1 MGIFDSDNR
10 GGGKPDAMS
19 ARNRLGLAAL
29 AVDHVRREA
38 FARVRGSRLIR
49 WRYRGAAV
57 EDVEISPTSLRPA
70 DPSFIEEIATGGFGL
85 AGFVA
90 HIEPGASPFDLVPPS
105 QTWLEAL
112 HGFSWLRHLDAAGT
126 HEARE
131 LARVYVQDWLRL
143 PRSDQTFGWEPEILA
158 RRIISWLT
166 HENLLLDWAEHKD
179 HDAIMLSLDQ
189 QVTYLRTC
197 WNNALDGFP
206 RLLCLMALVQAD
218 LCVSGQSDRLAA
230 SQALLAAELDR
241 QILADGC
248 HISRDPWVGVELLL
262 DLLPLRPCFP
272 AREMTILPRI
282 SAAID
287 RMMGML
293 HHLRVGDGSLARF
306 NGMGAPEQGT
316 LTMVAGYAAPGHTP
330 LRNPAFGASGYVRM
344 ERGTT
349 IIIADAG
356 KPPPYELAGNAYAG
370 CLSFELSAG
379 RQLLLVNN
387 GAPGA
392 RAERFRSAARATAS
406 HNTLCLAEQS
416 SSRLIRNER
425 LEQRL
430 GSPPLADPS
439 AVQCEVSDTEDGI
452 QLRASHNGYVER
464 FGLFHSR
471 LLDLSPLGD
480 RLVGKDRLTTPAANA
495 PAHGAPLPFAV
506 HFHLHPDIVAR
517 LDADA
522 QGVDLYLPGQD
533 KWRFEAIG
541 APITIEES
549 VFVAHPAGPQRAE
562 QIVLRG
568 LCVGGI
574 EVDWSLERVR
584 PASLPPTAVEPEPAP
599 ADEPRDGAP

>member
-1 MGIFDSDNR
+1 MRVSTAIAAWPEG
-10 GGGKPDAMS
+10 DAMS
-19 ARNRLGLAAL
+19 ARDRLGLAVL
-29 AVDHVRREA
+29 AVDEMRRGA
-38 FARVRGSRLIR
+38 IARVRRSRLVR

-70 DPSFIEEIATGGFGL
+70 DPSFIEEIAIGGFGL
-85 AGFVA
+85 SGYVA
-90 HIEPGASPFDLVPPS
+90 RIAPGASPFDLSPPS

-126 HEARE
+126 HDARE

-143 PRSDQTFGWEPEILA
+143 PRHQQAFGWEPEILA

-189 QVTYLRTC
+189 QVTELRTS
-197 WNNALDGFP
+197 WRNALDGYP
-206 RLLCLMALVQAD
+206 RLICLMALVQAD
-218 LCVSGQSDRLAA
+218 LCISGQSDRLAA
-230 SQALLAAELDR
+230 SQALLAAEFDR

-272 AREMTILPRI
+272 ARELTIHPRI
-282 SAAID
+282 SASID
-287 RMMGML
+287 RMVGML
-293 HHLRVGDGSLARF
+293 HHLRLGDGSLARF

-330 LRNPAFGASGYVRM
+330 QKNAAFGASGYLRM

-349 IIIADAG
+349 ALILDAG

-370 CLSFELSAG
+370 CLSFEMSAG
-379 RQLLLVNN
+379 RQLILVNN

-392 RAERFRSAARATAS
+392 RDDRLRASARATAS
-406 HNTLCLAEQS
+406 HNTLCLGEQS
-416 SSRLIRNER
+416 SGRLIRSDR

-430 GSPPLADPS
+430 GSAPLAEPS
-439 AVQCEVSDTEDGI
+439 TVQCEITDTADGMVV
-452 QLRASHNGYVER
+452 RASHNGYADR

-471 LLDLSPLGD
+471 LLDLSPMGN
-480 RLVGKDRLTTPAANA
+480 RLSGKDRLV
-495 PAHGAPLPFAV
+495 AHNRERPREGAQPFAV
-506 HFHLHPDIVAR
+506 HFHLHPSITTK
-517 LDADA
+517 LSADSQA
-522 QGVDLYLPGQD
+522 ADLYLPNGD

-541 APITIEES
+541 APISVEES
-549 VFVAHPAGPQRAE
+549 VFVAHPAGPRLSE
-562 QIVLRG
+562 QLVLRG
-568 LCVGGI
+568 LCVGSM
-574 EVDWSLERVR
+574 EVDWSLEK
-584 PASLPPTAVEPEPAP
+584 VERAP
-599 ADEPRDGAP
+599 ALAREVPIGTIDP